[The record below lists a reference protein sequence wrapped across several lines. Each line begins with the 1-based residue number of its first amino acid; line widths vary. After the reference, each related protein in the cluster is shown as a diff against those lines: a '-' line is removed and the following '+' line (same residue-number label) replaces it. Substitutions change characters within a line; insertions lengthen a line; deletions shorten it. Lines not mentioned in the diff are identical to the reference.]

1 MAGGESVRN
10 VALVGANGSGKTT
23 LLESL
28 LFVSGAID
36 RKGKVG
42 EGNMV
47 GDSSTEARERGMS
60 VEVNAATI
68 EQDGGTLT
76 FLDCPGSIEFAQEAR
91 GALCGVDAAVLV
103 VEPSLERMITISPLL
118 RFLDAH
124 DIPHLIFINK
134 MDRSEVRYR
143 DLLDSLRALSERPVI
158 PHQYAI
164 GRSEELVG
172 YIDLVTETAYSYN
185 AGRARRTR
193 SRCPRNIASA
203 SRRRA
208 PRCSRRSPTSTTT

>member
-28 LFVSGAID
+28 LFVTGAIN

-68 EQDGGTLT
+68 EQDGGMLT

-91 GALCGVDAAVLV
+91 SALSAST
-103 VEPSLERMITISPLL
+103 PRWWWSSRSLERMITISPLL
-118 RFLDAH
+118 
-124 DIPHLIFINK
+124 
-134 MDRSEVRYR
+134 S
-143 DLLDSLRALSERPVI
+143 SS
-158 PHQYAI
+158 
-164 GRSEELVG
+164 
-172 YIDLVTETAYSYN
+172 T
-185 AGRARRTR
+185 RTT
-193 SRCPRNIASA
+193 SR
-203 SRRRA
+203 
-208 PRCSRRSPTSTTT
+208 T

>member
-1 MAGGESVRN
+1 MAGGESVRS

-28 LFVSGAID
+28 LFVSGAIG

-68 EQDGGTLT
+68 EADGGILTL
-76 FLDCPGSIEFAQEAR
+76 LDCPGSIEFAQEAR
-91 GALCGVDAAVLV
+91 GALCGVVAVVLV
-103 VEPSLERMITISPLL
+103 VEPSLERMIAISPLL

-143 DLLDSLRALSERPVI
+143 DLLDSLRGLGMRWLHSVLNLDPGNTAAHRLLAD
-158 PHQYAI
+158 HYAA
-164 GRSEELVG
+164 RTEEDAAFAEL
-172 YIDLVTETAYSYN
+172 
-185 AGRARRTR
+185 ARRHR
-193 SRCPRNIASA
+193 SQLTAGDDEG
-203 SRRRA
+203 
-208 PRCSRRSPTSTTT
+208 